1 MSTVSSPSIAPT
13 NPGSRTER
21 TKPTEPD
28 SIPQAGSA
36 AGSVTTVTSVT
47 TAPLTDPDIRDVEA
61 HDAAAPA
68 RPAPTHGT
76 GVRPGIIRTRTVQF
90 NTLRALR
97 RMREDRGAATAEYIV
112 ATMAAVGFAGL
123 LIVILRGDEVR
134 GILTEL
140 VRSALTVG

>member
-1 MSTVSSPSIAPT
+1 MTTLTRPSAPPT
-13 NPGSRTER
+13 GHDVDAEPNTGS
-21 TKPTEPD
+21 D
-28 SIPQAGSA
+28 AVA
-36 AGSVTTVTSVT
+36 AG
-47 TAPLTDPDIRDVEA
+47 A
-61 HDAAAPA
+61 
-68 RPAPTHGT
+68 PAPTRHRPSVDT
-76 GVRPGIIRTRTVQF
+76 GIRTGLVRTRTVRS

>member
-13 NPGSRTER
+13 D
-21 TKPTEPD
+21 PD
-28 SIPQAGSA
+28 SSA
-36 AGSVTTVTSVT
+36 EP
-47 TAPLTDPDIRDVEA
+47 TAPEIRD
-61 HDAAAPA
+61 DDAAPA
-68 RPAPTHGT
+68 RPTPTHGT
-76 GVRPGIIRTRTVQF
+76 GVRQGIIRTRTVQF